1 MTSIPSQMNT
11 HWNSPT
17 LDASPDGAHALDK
30 REAAQAASL
39 QTSADLMHPEELA
52 RALQAHYG
60 AMVDPRSGEI
70 TRSSLQRVADGVPLH
85 GTLLTQD
92 QIDIAQE
99 VLKRRDLF
107 AQLANADK
115 TDGAITRD
123 ELAISSRDYHHLSDR
138 GLIALVGKHF
148 DEYGGGDRFVNFNEL
163 KQAAGE
169 VESNKIYTP
178 QERGVAAEVLKREEL
193 LKRLDIGIGFFGI
206 PGKQDQRFDRV
217 NVGYTQLNSSVESR
231 YPG

>member
-1 MTSIPSQMNT
+1 M
-11 HWNSPT
+11 
-17 LDASPDGAHALDK
+17 
-30 REAAQAASL
+30 
-39 QTSADLMHPEELA
+39 
-52 RALQAHYG
+52 
-60 AMVDPRSGEI
+60 
-70 TRSSLQRVADGVPLH
+70 
-85 GTLLTQD
+85 
-92 QIDIAQE
+92 
-99 VLKRRDLF
+99 
-107 AQLANADK
+107 
-115 TDGAITRD
+115 
-123 ELAISSRDYHHLSDR
+123 
-138 GLIALVGKHF
+138 VGKHF